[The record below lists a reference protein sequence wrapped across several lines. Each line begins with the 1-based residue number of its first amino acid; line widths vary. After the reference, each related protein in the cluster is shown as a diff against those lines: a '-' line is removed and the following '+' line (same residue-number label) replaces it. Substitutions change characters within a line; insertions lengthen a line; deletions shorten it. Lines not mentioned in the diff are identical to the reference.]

1 MKAEQSD
8 HILLKQKIPLRS
20 GIFTFSGNKNL
31 LHFFNVHSIET
42 LSALDDFVAD
52 QIVFTDLV
60 SQTAVMYEDF
70 LVGFVLH
77 NETISLGLIEE
88 FYFTCFH

>member
-1 MKAEQSD
+1 
-8 HILLKQKIPLRS
+8 
-20 GIFTFSGNKNL
+20 
-31 LHFFNVHSIET
+31 
-42 LSALDDFVAD
+42 
-52 QIVFTDLV
+52 
-60 SQTAVMYEDF
+60 MYEDF